1 MIGHSILTTFQFVSI
16 GVTSV
21 VPSQLADVEVEVEV
35 EEGFVE
41 IVGSTAQIGCAFV
54 AHRTSSSH
62 SLIAIARFGNSF
74 ATVSP
79 LQPDW

>member
-16 GVTSV
+16 GVTGV
-21 VPSQLADVEVEVEV
+21 VPSHNALADDGV
-35 EEGFVE
+35 EESWVSE
-41 IVGSTAQIGCAFV
+41 VGSTAHTGCAFV
-54 AHRTSSSH
+54 APRTSSSQ

>member
-1 MIGHSILTTFQFVSI
+1 MLVIGHSILTTFQFVSI
-16 GVTSV
+16 GVV
-21 VPSQLADVEVEVEV
+21 GVAPSHEAVEADAV
-35 EEGFVE
+35 EEGWVD
-41 IVGSTAQIGCAFV
+41 IVGSVAHTGCAFV
-54 AHRTSSSH
+54 APRTSSSQ